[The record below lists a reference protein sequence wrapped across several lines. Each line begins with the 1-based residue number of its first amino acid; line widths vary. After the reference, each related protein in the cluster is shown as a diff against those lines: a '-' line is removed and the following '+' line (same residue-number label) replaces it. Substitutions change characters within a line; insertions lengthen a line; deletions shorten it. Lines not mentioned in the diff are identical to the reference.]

1 MHCLTEEYIMYTVSI
16 QWGDTAHVHTAW
28 TLSSAKSWLAQ
39 YPNKDVFGT
48 VTDYF
53 GRTVAVKYCR

>member
-1 MHCLTEEYIMYTVSI
+1 MHCLTEEFSMYTVFV
-16 QWGDTAHVHTAW
+16 QWGETAHVHTAW
-28 TLSSAKSWLAQ
+28 SLSSAKAWLYQ
-39 YPNKDVFGT
+39 YPNKDVFAT